1 MSELFLPLHLLALAF
16 VAFYVFQADHLG
28 FNWIRG
34 KVSMLDKAT
43 VEKYHKRTW
52 IGLMLMILTGL
63 VLFWPTREYLFTR
76 PQFFIKMG
84 FVLALFIN
92 SFVIGILSKTSTTK
106 TYASLTFSQKL
117 PLIISGGVST
127 ISWLGATG
135 MAFFLEQE

>member
-1 MSELFLPLHLLALAF
+1 MSELFVPIHLLVLAF
-16 VAFYVFQADHLG
+16 VAWNVFNADHLG
-28 FNWIRG
+28 FDWIRG
-34 KVSMLDKAT
+34 KVAMLDRAT
-43 VEKYHKRTW
+43 VKKYHDRTW
-52 IGLMLMILTGL
+52 IGLILMILTGF

-92 SFVIGILSKTSTTK
+92 SFVIGILSKISTTK
-106 TYASLTFSQKL
+106 TYSSLTFGQKL